1 MQSQIEEELA
11 QKKQQ
16 EIQKQ
21 QERQQ
26 KIEEISR
33 TVPVVNTRK
42 EKRKTIRKKTSLSN
56 AITAMAEKTKMVS
69 DIYVLAV
76 MS

>member
-11 QKKQQ
+11 LKKQQ

-21 QERQQ
+21 QKRQK

-33 TVPVVNTRK
+33 TVPVVNTRNGK
-42 EKRKTIRKKTSLSN
+42 KTIRKKTSLSN
-56 AITAMAEKTKMVS
+56 AITAMAEKTKMVL

-76 MS
+76 MN

>member
-11 QKKQQ
+11 LKKQQ

-21 QERQQ
+21 QKRQK

-33 TVPVVNTRK
+33 TVPVVNTRN
-42 EKRKTIRKKTSLSN
+42 RKTIRKKTSLSN
-56 AITAMAEKTKMVS
+56 AITAMAEKTKMVL